1 VGLQAK
7 LKLKK
12 RGTSTLRKKH
22 NKEMTK
28 MELLSKSIFGRN
40 NVGSNKL
47 TGTETLKSAV
57 SATSVN
63 TNDTEQT
70 PIQKTEPKKGWR
82 AWLRDKWNK
91 AREIVAEA
99 EPFFK
104 NIGKIAITM
113 CGAAIAYMRARKK
126 WKALKKW
133 EEEQDD
139 HKKAG
144 MCRCVYA

>member
-1 VGLQAK
+1 
-7 LKLKK
+7 
-12 RGTSTLRKKH
+12 
-22 NKEMTK
+22 

-40 NVGSNKL
+40 NDGANKPQ
-47 TGTETLKSAV
+47 GAETLKNVV
-57 SATSVN
+57 SATSA
-63 TNDTEQT
+63 DTISAEQVAT
-70 PIQKTEPKKGWR
+70 QETEPKKGWR

-91 AREIVAEA
+91 AKEIVAEV

-133 EEEQDD
+133 EEEQND

-144 MCRCVYA
+144 MCRCVCV